1 MYRRNRVPG
10 WGSVRAVL
18 DLIVICAHSIRAC
31 ALQQT
36 HASEIADMY
45 EGGDLGDLFIHF
57 ANTLDPNGAAN
68 ISQNW
73 PKYDNDN
80 PVLLDFSCNTSLGLT
95 NDTYRED
102 PIKFLINLNLN
113 IPWPI

>member
-1 MYRRNRVPG
+1 MPG
-10 WGSVRAVL
+10 FGSVRDAL
-18 DLIVICAHSIRAC
+18 FFIAIRAHLTP
-31 ALQQT
+31 AYAFQQT

-45 EGGDLGDLFIHF
+45 QGGDLGDIFIRF

-80 PVLLDFSCNTSLGLT
+80 PVLLDFSRNTSLGLT

>member
-1 MYRRNRVPG
+1 MPG
-10 WGSVRAVL
+10 FGSVRDAL
-18 DLIVICAHSIRAC
+18 FFIAICVHLTPAYAFP
-31 ALQQT
+31 QT

-45 EGGDLGDLFIHF
+45 QGGDLGDIFIRF

-73 PKYDNDN
+73 PKYDNGN
-80 PVLLDFSCNTSLGLT
+80 QTLLDFYGNTSLGLT

-102 PIKFLINLNLN
+102 AIEFLINLNYN
-113 IPWPI
+113 MPWPN